1 MKRLITMFC
10 LFFIN
15 GYAQECVNFD
25 INKDKKQ
32 DSFCI
37 EIKNDKPLLKVLL
50 SGQESII
57 NDNLIDENIFFSGKD
72 SEFIDIS
79 PDSYGLEFQLSN
91 ILFNVQYKNNT
102 LILSSIV
109 VFDSDHPTV
118 YIKGQKGTF
127 VSLKKTLV
135 KQSLADFK
143 FKSLKNIYPNSKE
156 SCSNLNTLLTNA
168 KNNIFSNDI
177 DVYNAIFGCGIF
189 DSTVQKSNDLLFFYL
204 KHNIFSFLIGNSLL
218 GILEV
223 YPQRTVAYYNLAD
236 AYWALGEKEKARKSY
251 TTYIEQMCA
260 KGLQKKIPKEV
271 LKRVERKNVCK

>member
-1 MKRLITMFC
+1 MKRLIIIFC

-15 GYAQECVNFD
+15 GYAQECVKFD

-57 NDNLIDENIFFSGKD
+57 NDNLIDENIFFLGKD

-79 PDSYGLEFQLSN
+79 PDSHGLEFQLSN

-109 VFDSDHPTV
+109 VFDSDRPTV

-156 SCSNLNTLLTNA
+156 ACSNLNTLLTNA

-204 KHNIFSFLIGNSLL
+204 KHKKISSLIVNSLL

-223 YPQRTVAYYNLAD
+223 YPQRTVGYINLGD
-236 AYWALGEKEKARKSY
+236 AYWALGEKEKARKAY
-251 TTYIEQMCA
+251 TTYIEQMCH

-271 LKRVERKNVCK
+271 LKRIEVK